1 MQPHS
6 QTYGTGG
13 GPGGIAF
20 SDSAPG
26 GFRFL
31 SPCRK
36 EQRMDIKYP
45 GNVFSPGIGFDA
57 QRSPQQGSPPAVF
70 LAHLSPFVL

>member
-1 MQPHS
+1 MMQPHT
-6 QTYGTGG
+6 QAYGTGG

-36 EQRMDIKYP
+36 EQRNKKDLFGEVNHAK
-45 GNVFSPGIGFDA
+45 
-57 QRSPQQGSPPAVF
+57 QVF
-70 LAHLSPFVL
+70 LHRL

>member
-1 MQPHS
+1 MMQPHFKA
-6 QTYGTGG
+6 YGTGG
-13 GPGGIAF
+13 GPGVIAF

-36 EQRMDIKYP
+36 EQRGGYALQ
-45 GNVFSPGIGFDA
+45 NLH
-57 QRSPQQGSPPAVF
+57 RSSNLIF
-70 LAHLSPFVL
+70 HT